1 MADAKYDI
9 YFRGEVLPEKDPQ
22 QVKQAIGRLFKAND
36 EKLAALFSGQLNTI
50 KKSVDKAT
58 ASKYQQAFKKAGAK
72 AIITLAKATEQPPE
86 KSAAGDWGVLPVGS
100 DLLKPEERQQQDPV
114 NVDISKIKMQSPFA
128 EPESVEKPAALV
140 PSTDHITVAA
150 VGEDMNPNRP
160 APAKEP
166 DLDLSQLSVAEAG
179 VELVEKKPKD
189 IPPVPNTDHIKLV

>member
-22 QVKQAIGRLFKAND
+22 QVKQAIASLFKASD
-36 EKLAALFSGQLNTI
+36 EKLAVLFSGQLSTI

-72 AIITLAKATEQPPE
+72 AIITLAKASEQSSLKNDE
-86 KSAAGDWGVLPVGS
+86 GSWGVLPAGS
-100 DLLKPEERQQQDPV
+100 DLLKPEERQQPKPV
-114 NVDISKIKMQSPFA
+114 NVDISGIKMQSPFA
-128 EPESVEKPAALV
+128 ESERVEKPVTPA

-150 VGEDMNPNRP
+150 VGEDMNPGR
-160 APAKEP
+160 AEPAKAP

-179 VELVEKKPKD
+179 VQLVEKKPKD
-189 IPPVPNTDHIKLV
+189 IPPAPNTDHIKLV